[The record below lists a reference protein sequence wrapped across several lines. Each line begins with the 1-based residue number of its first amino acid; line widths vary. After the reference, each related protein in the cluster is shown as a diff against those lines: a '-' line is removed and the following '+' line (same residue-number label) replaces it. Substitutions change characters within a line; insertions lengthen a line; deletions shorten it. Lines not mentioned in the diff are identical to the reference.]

1 MATIIKVN
9 VDITK
14 DQIQPDTAEN
24 LQVTIKEITQVA
36 SYTDLNGETVE
47 GDNLKIVTSKKITTL
62 KTLREEVLAKDSAIE
77 ILMVEKNAL
86 NNLITEVETEVN
98 TALTTLQNS

>member
-24 LQVTIKEITQVA
+24 LQVTIKR
-36 SYTDLNGETVE
+36 L
-47 GDNLKIVTSKKITTL
+47 LL
-62 KTLREEVLAKDSAIE
+62 
-77 ILMVEKNAL
+77 
-86 NNLITEVETEVN
+86 
-98 TALTTLQNS
+98 